1 MAKRGYMK
9 KNHKTKRQ
17 TGFSLLETM
26 IAMAVLLGVGSIV
39 MYGTLRMMNIQG
51 TITNRTEM
59 HTSVRSATELLQQEI
74 GQAGRIAPPLNVAG
88 TAPETMTLLTVVP
101 APTLTP
107 TVTLPVVISPD
118 TAVASLFNG
127 EWITVDG
134 GMDATGA
141 PKQESVAIT
150 CGNPC
155 SNPVTATFTL
165 GHALNVPV
173 SVQGAFAN
181 GVVPPNLTCGVAATP
196 CGSDQTHLK
205 LFGDINGDGRM
216 VYLEYTCQQGTQA
229 APGFLYRNQMAWN
242 QLVKP
247 AADSSM
253 ILLNNVLANPADQ
266 NGNAFPCFQYQIKH
280 VGACPGV
287 FPSCTD
293 FVTNVEVTLTEQTEL
308 LDPTTKLFQTETKAL
323 LNVSP
328 RNVFNA
334 WELDS
339 GNLTNRV
346 QPTPPSVT
354 LLLP

>member
-1 MAKRGYMK
+1 MTPQGIKSANRK
-9 KNHKTKRQ
+9 Q
-17 TGFSLLETM
+17 SAAGFSLLETM
-26 IAMAVLLGVGSIV
+26 VAMAVLLGVGAIV
-39 MYGTLRMMNIQG
+39 MYGTVRTMNTQG

-88 TAPETMTLLTVVP
+88 TAPATMTM
-101 APTLTP
+101 LTP
-107 TVTLPVVISPD
+107 VVIPVTSTTGTVTLPVTISPD
-118 TAVASLFNG
+118 TAVPSLFNG
-127 EWITVDG
+127 EWITVDAG
-134 GMDATGA
+134 VLAGI
-141 PKQESVAIT
+141 PLQESVQIT

-155 SNPVTATFTL
+155 ANPVTATFTQN
-165 GHALNVPV
+165 HNANVPV
-173 SVQGAFAN
+173 SVQGAFAY
-181 GVVPPNLTCGVAATP
+181 GVVPPSVANGSTATV
-196 CGSDQTHLK
+196 LK
-205 LFGDINGDGRM
+205 LFGDVNGDGNM
-216 VYLEYTCQQGTQA
+216 VYLEYTCQQGTTT
-229 APGFLYRNQMAWN
+229 APGFLYRNQVAWN
-242 QLVKP
+242 ALVKP
-247 AADSSM
+247 AADNSM

-266 NGNAFPCFQYQIKH
+266 NGNAFPCFQYQTKR

-287 FPSCTD
+287 FPSCID

-308 LDPTTKLFQTETKAL
+308 IDPTTKIYQTETKAL

>member
-1 MAKRGYMK
+1 MAQPGRMRMHRTK
-9 KNHKTKRQ
+9 KFEA
-17 TGFSLLETM
+17 GFSLIETM
-26 IAMAVLLGVGSIV
+26 IGMVVLLGVGSIV

-51 TITNRTEM
+51 TISNRTEM

-74 GQAGRIAPPLNVAG
+74 GQAGRIAPPLNPAG
-88 TAPETMTLLTVVP
+88 TAPETMTLVTQVIVDPLST
-101 APTLTP
+101 TGS
-107 TVTLPVVISPD
+107 VTLPVTISPS
-118 TAVASLFNG
+118 TAVAGLFNG

-134 GMDATGA
+134 GVDAAGA

-155 SNPVTATFTL
+155 ANPVTATFTL
-165 GHALNVPV
+165 NHAINVPV
-173 SVQGAFAN
+173 SVQGAFAY
-181 GVVPPNLTCGVAATP
+181 GVVPPSVAN
-196 CGSDQTHLK
+196 GSTSTVLK
-205 LFGDINGDGRM
+205 LFGDVNGDGNM

-229 APGFLYRNQMAWN
+229 APGFLYRNQVAWN
-242 QLVKP
+242 ALVKP
-247 AADSSM
+247 AADNTM
-253 ILLNNVLANPADQ
+253 ILLSNVLANPADQ
-266 NGNAFPCFQYQIKH
+266 NGNAFPCFQYQTKR

-287 FPSCTD
+287 FPSCVD

-308 LDPTTKLFQTETKAL
+308 LDPTTKLYQTETKAL